1 MNILNH
7 LENKKRKLVIII
19 AAIIMLVLL
28 VFASLSILPFYKSI
42 KNEIVENKV
51 EKYRDEDGGSRY
63 DEYEIILCK
72 FDLYNPEYIFVDR
85 YNDQYYEYF
94 LYKLGRD
101 NIFSQEFKRKWDGG
115 GDIQNTTFS
124 QLTKMAKDDCEQFRQ
139 SYPSPTN
146 PRKDDDDTD
155 ISWIYNPPPTDKEIA
170 EQERLVEMR
179 RERNER
185 EQKEAREGNYLL
197 FEEYADIYNSLSDDE
212 IILLTDLEQNED
224 YNEYEIGLWM
234 KENGYTDREINW
246 DYIDYYRYDDS
257 DEDEV
262 WNKINSRYRSVF
274 PDGFINE
281 E

>member
-1 MNILNH
+1 MKKNNI
-7 LENKKRKLVIII
+7 KKITIFGSLIILLS
-19 AAIIMLVLL
+19 ALVL
-28 VFASLSILPFYKSI
+28 VSISLHPFYNSI
-42 KNEIVENKV
+42 KNDIIENEIIKYENL
-51 EKYRDEDGGSRY
+51 RDEERYEESR
-63 DEYEIILCK
+63 IILCN
-72 FDLYNPEYIFVDR
+72 FDLLKPYYISIHDMT
-85 YNDQYYEYF
+85 NGGKEYF
-94 LYKLGRD
+94 LYQLERD
-101 NIFSQEFKRKWDGG
+101 NIFSQDFERKWDGG
-115 GDIQNTTFS
+115 ASIQNTTFS
-124 QLTKMAKDDCEQFRQ
+124 ELTKMAKDDCEQFRQ

-224 YNEYEIGLWM
+224 YSEYEIGLWM

-274 PDGFINE
+274 PDGFVNE